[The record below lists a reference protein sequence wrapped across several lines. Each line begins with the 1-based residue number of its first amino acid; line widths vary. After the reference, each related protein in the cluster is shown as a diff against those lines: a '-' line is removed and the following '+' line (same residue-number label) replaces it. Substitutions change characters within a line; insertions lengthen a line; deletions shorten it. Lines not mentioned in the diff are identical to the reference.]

1 MAKAKNLLGMNSRNL
16 LFIAP
21 SARKLRNLIDDKL
34 KTKELLGEAH
44 LPTPKIYK
52 IFYTRRDVENFDWK
66 KLPNSF
72 VVKPAMGFGGAGILV
87 VFGKKKT
94 CWTKQ
99 DGTEVYLPDV
109 KLHIL
114 DILDGSF
121 SLSNMPDAA
130 FIEQKVK
137 THRFFKKIS
146 FRGVPDIRVIVFN
159 KIPVMA
165 MLRLPTPESQGR
177 ANIHQGAVAVGIEIA
192 SGITTKAW
200 WKGKTI
206 RYFPG
211 TKRKLNGLKI
221 PEWEQILHLASEA
234 QRACKLAF
242 LGVDIVLDRDEGPQI
257 LELNVRPGLSIQSAN
272 LAPLKRRLERVEDLE
287 VKDTEKAIRIAKEL
301 FGGEVERKIEEVSGK
316 PVVGSV
322 VDVEIIGRDKIKY
335 PIKAKVD
342 TGAGI
347 SSISENL
354 AEKIGYEETV
364 RGYKK
369 IERVKRPKT
378 VKRAKDPKIKRR
390 PTPEDISERKN
401 LLKLPRVINT
411 VIVRSAHGVTRRV
424 IVPIKLIIKG
434 KKIKTPVTIIKRK
447 RLEYPMI
454 IGRRSLKGFLV
465 DPKLTKKKEKK

>member
-21 SARKLRNLIDDKL
+21 SARKSRNLIDDKL
-34 KTKELLGEAH
+34 KTKELLEEAH

-52 IFYTRRDVENFDWK
+52 IFYTRRDVENFNWK

-87 VFGKKKT
+87 VFGKKKH

-99 DGTEVYLPDV
+99 DGSEVYLPDI
-109 KLHIL
+109 KLQIF
-114 DILDGSF
+114 DILDGNF
-121 SLSNMPDAA
+121 SLSSMPDAA
-130 FIEQKVK
+130 FIEQKLK
-137 THRFFKKIS
+137 THRFFKKIT

-165 MLRLPTPESQGR
+165 MLRLPTQESQGR

-200 WKGKTI
+200 WKGETV
-206 RYFPG
+206 RYFPDS
-211 TKRKLNGLKI
+211 KRKLNGLRI

-234 QRACKLAF
+234 QRASKLNF

-272 LAPLKRRLERVEDLE
+272 SAPLKRRLERVADLK
-287 VKDTEKAIRIAKEL
+287 VKDTEKAVRIAKEL
-301 FGGEVERKIEEVSGK
+301 FGGEIDSKIEEVPGK
-316 PVVGSV
+316 P
-322 VDVEIIGRDKIKY
+322 IIGPVTDVKIIGKSKIKY

-342 TGAGI
+342 TGAGL
-347 SSISENL
+347 SSICEEL
-354 AEKIGYEETV
+354 AEKIGYAETV
-364 RGYKK
+364 Q
-369 IERVKRPKT
+369 EFN
-378 VKRAKDPKIKRR
+378 KIKSLKNPRSIKSEK
-390 PTPEDISERKN
+390 PTRQDLAERES
-401 LLKLPRVINT
+401 LRKLPGVINT
-411 VIVRSAHGVTRRV
+411 AIVTSTHGVTRRV
-424 IVPIKLIIKG
+424 MVPIKLIIKG
-434 KKIKTPVTIIKRK
+434 KKIETPVTIIKRK
-447 RLEYPMI
+447 HLEYPMI

-465 DPKLTKKKEKK
+465 DPKLSQKKEEK